1 MEEKLLHDLAKML
14 SLDPGVLQHIRG
26 CEWPAEGSKINGIQ
40 WLEHLVL
47 GRPFVWLEDEYG
59 FKARERDFLEENGV
73 LGAYWHCNV
82 TEDPQSLG
90 RVQAA
95 LRDWLTEATIAAA

>member
-14 SLDPGVLQHIRG
+14 SLAPAQLRHIRG

-40 WLEHLVL
+40 WLDHLVL
-47 GRPFVWLEDEYG
+47 GRPFVWLEDENG
-59 FKARERDFLEENGV
+59 FKDRERKFLEENGV
-73 LGAYWHCNV
+73 LDSYWHCNV
-82 TEDPQSLG
+82 TKDPQSLA

-95 LRDWLTEATIAAA
+95 LRDWLTEAPNAAA